1 MIPSPAEAPDLYDDD
16 DARPL
21 RDGTSIQYTPPPWL
35 KNPSPAPAS
44 DDA

>member
-21 RDGTSIQYTPPPWL
+21 RDGTSIQYEPPAWL
-35 KNPSPAPAS
+35 KKKPEPPR